1 MNEGNQQPV
10 LFQVLSLSG
19 NAAVETLEAHV
30 LARAYRT
37 MWRVRHG
44 TAPAGQHVLASLDLV
59 IDFGVPVLQLL
70 PTDRSP
76 PASRAH

>member
-1 MNEGNQQPV
+1 V
-10 LFQVLSLSG
+10 LYQMLSLSG

-37 MWRVRHG
+37 LWRVWHRSE
-44 TAPAGQHVLASLDLV
+44 PAGRHVIASLDLV
-59 IDFGVPVLQLL
+59 IDFGVPVSRLL

-76 PASRAH
+76 STPRPH

>member
-1 MNEGNQQPV
+1 MNEGNQPV

-44 TAPAGQHVLASLDLV
+44 TEPAGQHVIASLDLL

-76 PASRAH
+76 SARRPH

>member
-1 MNEGNQQPV
+1 V

-19 NAAVETLEAHV
+19 NAAAETVEAHV

-37 MWRVRHG
+37 MWRARHG
-44 TAPAGQHVLASLDLV
+44 AEPAGQHVIASLDLI
-59 IDFGVPVLQLL
+59 IDFGVPVLRLL

-76 PASRAH
+76 STSRAH